1 MTIQLEQPSFKL
13 GRYSFL
19 VLFLCLFITLL
30 WQLPVSFISPQIE
43 KMSACKIKLY
53 QVQGTLWNGSSS
65 IGLSELNEAGA
76 CKAPSAITERLYWKT
91 SCQLLSAQCH
101 TDISV
106 SRSQQPIRIVFGFK
120 GVQIQNNQIQ
130 LPANLLESLGSPWNS
145 LHPQG
150 LLDIHWN
157 DLNFSKNSDGMVS
170 VKVVNLSS
178 SISKVA
184 PLGSYE
190 LKISLNNPISA
201 NLITLNGPLILNGQ
215 GQFINQ
221 ALHFEGNA
229 SSTPEAKNSLTG
241 LISVIGIK
249 NGDNYQL
256 KF

>member
-1 MTIQLEQPSFKL
+1 MSL
-13 GRYSFL
+13 
-19 VLFLCLFITLL
+19 IT
-30 WQLPVSFISPQIE
+30 PQIE
-43 KMSACKIKLY
+43 KRSACKIQLY

-65 IGLSELNEAGA
+65 IGVSELNDAGT
-76 CKAPSAITERLYWKT
+76 CKDPIAITERLYWT
-91 SCQLLSAQCH
+91 TRCQALSLQCH

-106 SRSQQPIRIVFGFK
+106 SRTQQPIRINFGFR
-120 GVQIQNNQIQ
+120 GIQIQNNQIQ

-157 DLNFSKNSDGMVS
+157 DLSLSKNAAGTVNI
-170 VKVVNLSS
+170 KLVNLSS
-178 SISKVA
+178 AISKVA

-190 LKISLNNPISA
+190 LKISLNQPISA

-221 ALHFEGNA
+221 ALHFEGTA

-241 LISVIGIK
+241 LLSVIGIK

>member
-1 MTIQLEQPSFKL
+1 MTIQLEQPSLKL
-13 GRYSFL
+13 GKYSFL
-19 VLFLCLFITLL
+19 VLFLCLVITLL
-30 WQLPVSFISPQIE
+30 WQFPMSLITPQIE
-43 KMSACKIKLY
+43 KRSACKIQLY

-65 IGLSELNEAGA
+65 IGVSELNDAGT
-76 CKAPSAITERLYWKT
+76 CKDPFAITERLYWT
-91 SCQLLSAQCH
+91 TRCQALSLQCH

-106 SRSQQPIRIVFGFK
+106 SRTQQPIRINFGFR
-120 GVQIQNNQIQ
+120 GIQIQNNQIQ

-157 DLNFSKNSDGMVS
+157 DLSLSKNAAGTVNI
-170 VKVVNLSS
+170 KLVNLSS
-178 SISKVA
+178 AISKVA

-190 LKISLNNPISA
+190 LKISLNQPISA

-221 ALHFEGNA
+221 ALHFEGTA

-241 LISVIGIK
+241 LLSVIGIK

>member
-1 MTIQLEQPSFKL
+1 MTIQLEQPSLKL
-13 GRYSFL
+13 GKYSFL
-19 VLFLCLFITLL
+19 VLFLCLVITLL
-30 WQLPVSFISPQIE
+30 WQFPMSLITPQIE
-43 KMSACKIKLY
+43 KRSACKIQLY

-65 IGLSELNEAGA
+65 IGVSELNDAGT
-76 CKAPSAITERLYWKT
+76 CKDPIAITERLYWT
-91 SCQLLSAQCH
+91 TRCQALSLQCH

-106 SRSQQPIRIVFGFK
+106 SRTQQPIRINFGFR
-120 GVQIQNNQIQ
+120 GIQIQNNQIQ

-157 DLNFSKNSDGMVS
+157 DLSLSKNAAGTVNI
-170 VKVVNLSS
+170 KLVNLSS
-178 SISKVA
+178 AISKVA

-190 LKISLNNPISA
+190 LKISLNQPISA

-221 ALHFEGNA
+221 ALHFEGTA

-241 LISVIGIK
+241 LLSVIGIK